1 MSELKPCP
9 FCGSAVTLQEEQGV
23 IGFQCMIGTG
33 CAKSGLVTAFDAR
46 DKDTAIPA
54 WNRRADPPEED
65 ATHKLIAN
73 LFELALEWKSR
84 DCAFRDPDA
93 RYCELKE
100 QAKALGYLDGSRL

>member
-9 FCGSAVTLQEEQGV
+9 SCGSTNIAIHKDVYGNFIWWGECYDCDLSTSGCDTEDRAV
-23 IGFQCMIGTG
+23 
-33 CAKSGLVTAFDAR
+33 A
-46 DKDTAIPA
+46 A
-54 WNRRADPPEED
+54 WNRRAESSAGSD
-65 ATHKLIAN
+65 THKLSAN

-93 RYCELKE
+93 RYCELEK